1 MKAAVFTEQGG
12 PEVLRYVD
20 TDTPTVSETDVLLRV
35 HAAALNRLDLKA
47 REGRPEVAPYP
58 HISGL
63 DVAGEIVDSGRDV
76 TGWQVGDR
84 AVVYPVLS
92 CGTCDFCQGDDQAL
106 CEEQRVFG
114 FQTQGGF
121 AEYVAVP
128 ASNLA
133 RLPAAADMTLAAAL
147 PCAYLTAW
155 RMVVT
160 VARLRHLETVLIHSA
175 GSGVGS
181 AALQI
186 SRYLGARVIATA
198 SADDKLAAAADMGA
212 ARVVNYRR
220 EDVCPAA
227 PDETDGRGVDVVV
240 DTVGA
245 DTWETSLRATAKNGR
260 VVTCGVTSGA
270 IAEMNIRYLYQRQI
284 SVHGSVM
291 GGKSELE
298 SVLGL
303 AAQGV
308 LEPRIA
314 QVLPL
319 SDIRAAHEALESR
332 ALFGKV
338 VLSVAP

>member
-12 PEVLRYVD
+12 PEVLRHVEVS
-20 TDTPTVSETDVLLRV
+20 TPTIDDGEVLLRV

-47 REGRPEVAPYP
+47 REGRPEVTPYP
-58 HISGL
+58 HIGGL
-63 DVAGEIVDSGRDV
+63 DVAGEVVDVGHGVD
-76 TGWQVGDR
+76 GWRPGDR

-92 CGTCDFCQGDDQAL
+92 CGECDLCLSDDQAL
-106 CEEQRVFG
+106 CAEQRVFG

-121 AEYVAVP
+121 AEYAAVP
-128 ASNLA
+128 AVNLA
-133 RLPAAADMTLAAAL
+133 RLPASADMCVSAAL

-160 VARLRHLETVLIHSA
+160 VAKMKRGETILIHSA

-186 SRYLGARVIATA
+186 SRYIGARAIVTA
-198 SADDKLAAAADMGA
+198 SADVKLAAATDMGA
-212 ARVVNYRR
+212 VRAVNYRR
-220 EDVCPAA
+220 EDVAQAA
-227 PDETDGRGVDVVV
+227 LAATNGRGADVVV

-245 DTWETSLRATAKNGR
+245 DTWETSLRSAAKNGR
-260 VVTCGVTSGA
+260 IVTCGVTSGA
-270 IAEMNIRYLYQRQI
+270 LTEMNIRYLYQRQI
-284 SVHGSVM
+284 SIHGSVM
-291 GGKSELE
+291 GGKAELG

-303 AAQGV
+303 AAQGI
-308 LEPRIA
+308 LKPAIA
-314 QVLPL
+314 AVMPL

-338 VLSVAP
+338 VLSVVE

>member
-1 MKAAVFTEQGG
+1 MKAAMFRTQGG
-12 PEVLRYVD
+12 PDVLDYAD
-20 TDTPTVSETDVLLRV
+20 TETPAPDPSEVLLRV
-35 HAAALNRLDLKA
+35 HAAALNRLDLMA
-47 REGRPEVAPYP
+47 RTGRPEVAPYP

-63 DVAGEIVDSGRDV
+63 DVAGEVADVGRDV
-76 TGWQVGDR
+76 TGWRVGDR

-92 CGTCDFCQGDDQAL
+92 CGTCEFCLADDQAL

-155 RMVVT
+155 RMVMT
-160 VARLRHLETVLIHSA
+160 VAKVRRGETVLIHSA

-181 AALQI
+181 AVLQI
-186 SRYLGARVIATA
+186 CHHVGARVIATA
-198 SADDKLAAAADMGA
+198 SADDKLTAATDMGA
-212 ARVVNYRR
+212 ARAVNYRR
-220 EDVCPAA
+220 EDVGEAA
-227 PDETDGRGVDVVV
+227 LAETDGRGVDVVV

-245 DTWETSLRATAKNGR
+245 DTWETSLQATAKNGR

-270 IAEMNIRYLYQRQI
+270 LTEMNIRYLYQRQI

-291 GGKSELE
+291 GGKAELR
-298 SVLGL
+298 SVLAL
-303 AAQGV
+303 AARGV

-314 QVLPL
+314 RVLPL
-319 SDIRAAHEALESR
+319 SEIRAAHEALESR

-338 VLSVAP
+338 VLSVVH